1 MKEVQFL
8 TSNELEEIFASIKA
22 TSNDYLGDEIYN
34 NYLPY
39 IDEFAQKYRLNKD
52 DVKDIFN
59 ENFSFLYDK
68 VVNNILN
75 PSWFESRLK
84 YLMDID
90 CEELTKKDSNADEFK
105 SRLLLQSYQ
114 NEMEFTDIEKSVA
127 NEEFASQSLLFTINF
142 LNDLKAN
149 PDKAIKYNLDEMK
162 INIIKDYYGINQ
174 ERRALKLKEI
184 ASKYGLNEKV
194 AQARLVKALSVVRKM
209 DEFQPIKQNL
219 R

>member
-8 TSNELEEIFASIKA
+8 TSNELEEIFASIKVNN
-22 TSNDYLGDEIYN
+22 NDDLGNELYN
-34 NYLPY
+34 KYLPC
-39 IDEFAQKYRLNKD
+39 IDEFARKYRLNKD
-52 DVKDIFN
+52 DVEDIFN
-59 ENFSFLYDK
+59 DNFSFVYDK
-68 VVNNILN
+68 VVRNIIN
-75 PSWFESRLK
+75 PGWFESRLK
-84 YLMDID
+84 YLMELE
-90 CEELTKKDSNADEFK
+90 CEDLAKTHSNIGKFSSE
-105 SRLLLQSYQ
+105 LLLESYQ
-114 NEMEFTDIEKSVA
+114 NNISDIEKSVA

-162 INIIKDYYGINQ
+162 INMIKDYYGINQ

>member
-68 VVNNILN
+68 VVRNIIN
-75 PSWFESRLK
+75 PGWFESRLK
-84 YLMDID
+84 YLMELE
-90 CEELTKKDSNADEFK
+90 CEDLAKTHSNIEKF
-105 SRLLLQSYQ
+105 SSELLLESYQ
-114 NEMEFTDIEKSVA
+114 NNISDIEKSVA

-162 INIIKDYYGINQ
+162 INMIKDYYGINQ

-184 ASKYGLNEKV
+184 ASKYDLNEKV

-219 R
+219 RY

>member
-8 TSNELEEIFASIKA
+8 TSNELEEIFASIKVNN
-22 TSNDYLGDEIYN
+22 NDDLGNELYN
-34 NYLPY
+34 KYLPC
-39 IDEFAQKYRLNKD
+39 IDEFARKYRLNKD
-52 DVKDIFN
+52 DVEDIFN
-59 ENFSFLYDK
+59 DNFSFVYDK
-68 VVNNILN
+68 VVRNIIN
-75 PSWFESRLK
+75 PGWFESRLK
-84 YLMDID
+84 YLMELE
-90 CEELTKKDSNADEFK
+90 CEDLAKTHSNIEKF
-105 SRLLLQSYQ
+105 SSELLLESYQ
-114 NEMEFTDIEKSVA
+114 NNISDIEKSVA
-127 NEEFASQSLLFTINF
+127 NEEFAPQSLLFTINF

-162 INIIKDYYGINQ
+162 INMIKDYYGINQ

>member
-8 TSNELEEIFASIKA
+8 TSNELEEIFASIKVNN
-22 TSNDYLGDEIYN
+22 NDDLGNELYN
-34 NYLPY
+34 KYLPC
-39 IDEFAQKYRLNKD
+39 IDEFARKYRLNKD
-52 DVKDIFN
+52 DVEDIFN
-59 ENFSFLYDK
+59 DNFSFVYDK
-68 VVNNILN
+68 VVRNIIN
-75 PSWFESRLK
+75 PGWFESRLK
-84 YLMDID
+84 YLMELE
-90 CEELTKKDSNADEFK
+90 CEDLAKTHSNIEKF
-105 SRLLLQSYQ
+105 SSELLLESYQ
-114 NEMEFTDIEKSVA
+114 NNISDIEKSVA

-162 INIIKDYYGINQ
+162 INMIKDYYGINQ